1 MNALRIALT
10 LDLDWAPDCT
20 IDETADLLRAAG
32 VRATWFVTHDS
43 PAVRRL
49 RLHPELFELGIHPN
63 FLPGSTQGATPQ
75 EVLRFCMGAAPE
87 AQAVK
92 THALLESTHLLEA
105 VLEHTPVR
113 ADLTTLLP
121 GVCLAAPAR
130 YEWKRKVL
138 WRLPCAWEDNFQF
151 DALRPEWRL
160 ADMPWLSGGGIAAF
174 TFHPL
179 TVALNS
185 SSNAGFAALKAEGP
199 LQATPPSRIAAL
211 RETGLGVGAVFR
223 ELVALAARDNNS
235 VRVRDVLPTQ
245 NEG

>member
-1 MNALRIALT
+1 MTSLRIALT
-10 LDLDWAPDCT
+10 LDMDWAPDCT
-20 IDETADLLRAAG
+20 IDEAAALLVAAG

-49 RLHPELFELGIHPN
+49 RLRADLFELGIHPN
-63 FLPGSTQGATPQ
+63 FLPGSTQGRTPE
-75 EVLRFCMGAAPE
+75 EVLHFCMGVVPE

-92 THALLESTHLLEA
+92 THALVESTHLLEA
-105 VLEHTPVR
+105 VLEHTPIR

-121 GVCLAAPAR
+121 GVCLATPAR

-151 DALRPEWRL
+151 DALRPEWCL
-160 ADMPWLSGGGIAAF
+160 ADMPWLKNGGVAAF

-185 SSNAGFAALKAEGP
+185 SSIGSIEKLKAEGP
-199 LQATPPSRIAAL
+199 LPVTRPERI
-211 RETGLGVGAVFR
+211 RELHETRTGVGTVFR
-223 ELVALAARDNNS
+223 ELVDFAARENNS
-235 VRVRDVLPTQ
+235 IRVRDVTPCQ
-245 NEG
+245 E